1 MGRDWPGV
9 KRAGEG
15 GVGEEVN
22 FEEGNTIPSYL
33 ANEKGLAFPA
43 GPPVPEVDPE
53 NRVIG

>member
-1 MGRDWPGV
+1 MGRDWPGG

-22 FEEGNTIPSYL
+22 FEEGNTIPSHL

-43 GPPVPEVDPE
+43 GLPLSEVDPE
-53 NRVIG
+53 NRTIG